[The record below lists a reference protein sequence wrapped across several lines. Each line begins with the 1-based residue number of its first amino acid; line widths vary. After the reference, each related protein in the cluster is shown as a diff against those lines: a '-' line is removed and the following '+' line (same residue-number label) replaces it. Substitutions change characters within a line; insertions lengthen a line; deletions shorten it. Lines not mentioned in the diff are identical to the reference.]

1 MDKIKEKPKVTSSVR
16 EKVKAA
22 PKELARRTL
31 TDGSE
36 RLRTQLRD
44 TAQHGQRDEYGGDR
58 VEDTATGSV
67 RRMERGAAKLIKERK
82 RSKDSASPD
91 TESSTPYTEPPEIRT
106 KESEAV
112 TAMDNPYATAA
123 RSDGE
128 APAKGIKTKDAYLR
142 EQTGTQIT
150 GLQPEYTQ
158 GEQAFI
164 QERGRQAAKQSAQ
177 KFAEIRKERSRHD
190 VIKDADAGTV
200 HGRQGM
206 KTPTLDR
213 TGSTV
218 QGREGAVP
226 ARTREP
232 ASHTPARPVGT
243 QTASSSAVKEA
254 GRKKTVFRAKPSAQA
269 PRQAVK
275 TADRA
280 GHASVATV
288 HAASG
293 TAQSAK
299 AMRAAQRMA
308 RTKQA
313 AKSAGSAVKKAAGN
327 AGKALHAIY
336 AAARSMAAA
345 AIAGGSVVLSLL
357 ILICLFGLLV
367 ASPFG
372 ILFTSE
378 PTDEGTVA
386 LSTAIAQINM
396 EYTEQLEELQN
407 GDYDQITING
417 AAPDWREVVAV
428 FAVKTAGTNDGVDV
442 VTLDADRVER
452 LRTVFWDMV
461 SLSSEIETIEHGDSD
476 PDDDVDDSW
485 TETILTIIVT
495 GKTLD
500 EMREFYSFT
509 DEQNNMLDE
518 LLDNLELI
526 GGAIGNLGI
535 TDIEAQE
542 LLDALPNDLS
552 AERRAIIETACQ
564 LVGKVNYFWGGKS
577 LTLGWDSRWGT
588 TMQVTSAGSSTTGT
602 YRPFGLDCSGYVD
615 WVFYNASGGEYIIGH
630 GGGAASQHNYC
641 TAIEWDDALPGD
653 LVFYPEDSHV
663 GVVGGKDENG
673 DLIIIHCAS
682 GYNNVV
688 ITDIEGF
695 TSIGRPACFFD

>member
-1 MDKIKEKPKVTSSVR
+1 MDKIKEKPKVTSPVR

-58 VEDTATGSV
+58 IEDTAAGSV

-82 RSKDSASPD
+82 RGKGAASPD
-91 TESSTPYTEPPEIRT
+91 AEGSSPYTEPPEIRT
-106 KESEAV
+106 KEREAA
-112 TAMDNPYATAA
+112 TAVDDPYAAA
-123 RSDGE
+123 VVRDGE
-128 APAKGIKTKDAYLR
+128 TPVKGIKTKDAYLR

-150 GLQPEYTQ
+150 GLQPEHTQ

-177 KFAEIRKERSRHD
+177 KSAEIRKERARHD
-190 VIKDADAGTV
+190 VIKDADAGAV

-206 KTPTLDR
+206 KTPPLDR
-213 TGSTV
+213 TGSSV
-218 QGREGAVP
+218 QGREGAAP

-232 ASHTPARPVGT
+232 ASRAPTRPVDT
-243 QTASSSAVKEA
+243 QTASAPVVKAA
-254 GRKKTVFRAKPSAQA
+254 GRNKTVFRAKPAAQV

-280 GHASVATV
+280 GHASAATA
-288 HAASG
+288 HAASQ

-299 AMRAAQRMA
+299 AMRAAQRTA

-327 AGKALHAIY
+327 AGKALRAIY
-336 AAARSMAAA
+336 AAARSLMAA

-485 TETILTIIVT
+485 TETILTITVT

-526 GGAIGNLGI
+526 GGAIGNLGV

-577 LTLGWDSRWGT
+577 LTIGWDSRWGT

-615 WVFYNASGGEYIIGH
+615 WVFHNASGGTYTVGR
-630 GGGAASQHNYC
+630 GGGAASQHAYC
-641 TAIEWDDALPGD
+641 TEVAWEDALPGD
-653 LVFYPEDSHV
+653 LVFYADDSHV
-663 GVVGGKDENG
+663 GIVGGWDSSGN
-673 DLIIIHCAS
+673 LLVIHCS
-682 GYNNVV
+682 SSYNNVV
-688 ITDIEGF
+688 ITGADGF
-695 TSIGRPACFFD
+695 TSVARPDYYD